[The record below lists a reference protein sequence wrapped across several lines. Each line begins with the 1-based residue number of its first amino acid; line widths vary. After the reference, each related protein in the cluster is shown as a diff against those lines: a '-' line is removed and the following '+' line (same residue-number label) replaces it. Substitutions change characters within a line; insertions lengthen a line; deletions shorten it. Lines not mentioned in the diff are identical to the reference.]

1 MGQQFFHSNF
11 IFFAFFIF
19 FYLNLLFLS
28 WLAGQPNNQG
38 GSASNL
44 VEACGLFADN
54 GFHDLP
60 CSNSLAYICE
70 INIKS

>member
-1 MGQQFFHSNF
+1 MFISVFFFN
-11 IFFAFFIF
+11 
-19 FYLNLLFLS
+19 LNLLFLS

-60 CSNSLAYICE
+60 CSENLAYICE
-70 INIKS
+70 IIRK